1 MAGNNNTYLTEAT
14 LKKRKKFLEAYI
26 EEGTITHAAARVGIN
41 RATPYDWIKN
51 DPEFAAEFER
61 AKEAVGDKL
70 EKEAIRRACEGI
82 NKPIYYKGQK
92 VDTIKEYSDTLLI
105 FLLKGQKPEKFGD
118 KITQEISG
126 PGGGP
131 IQFSGLPDDELEKR
145 IAELSQKR

>member
-1 MAGNNNTYLTEAT
+1 MAKFVTNVTEE
-14 LKKRKKFLEAYI
+14 KKKAFLEHFPR
-26 EEGTITHAAARVGIN
+26 ECTVTHAAALTGI
-41 RATPYDWIKN
+41 AKKTVYEWLKQ
-51 DPEFAAEFER
+51 DPDFAAAFEL

-82 NKPIYYKGQK
+82 NKPVYYQGQK

-126 PGGGP
+126 PGGAP
-131 IQFSGLPDDELEKR
+131 IQFSALPDDELDKR
-145 IAELSQKR
+145 IAELGQKR